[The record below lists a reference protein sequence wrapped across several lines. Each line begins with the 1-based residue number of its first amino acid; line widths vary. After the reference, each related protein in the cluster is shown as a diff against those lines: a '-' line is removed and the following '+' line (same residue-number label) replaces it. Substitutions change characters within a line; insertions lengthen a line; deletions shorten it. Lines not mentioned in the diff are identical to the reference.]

1 MPRTAADR
9 EREEERR
16 AKTTYDL
23 FRVRLDKLERNIVR
37 LSRHCRSV
45 SLSVPFQDKPAPI
58 PAAPVEKGPAPP
70 PDFVRNVVGSSAAAG
85 SADFH
90 IFRNNRKRETDRLD
104 WMDKQDKKQK
114 LDAEYEDRV
123 AEKQKLA
130 DERTLK
136 KRAKRFVKVFDR

>member
-1 MPRTAADR
+1 M
-9 EREEERR
+9 
-16 AKTTYDL
+16 
-23 FRVRLDKLERNIVR
+23 
-37 LSRHCRSV
+37 
-45 SLSVPFQDKPAPI
+45 
-58 PAAPVEKGPAPP
+58 EKGPAPP

-104 WMDKQDKKQK
+104 WLDKQDKKQK
-114 LDAEYEDRV
+114 LDAEYEERV